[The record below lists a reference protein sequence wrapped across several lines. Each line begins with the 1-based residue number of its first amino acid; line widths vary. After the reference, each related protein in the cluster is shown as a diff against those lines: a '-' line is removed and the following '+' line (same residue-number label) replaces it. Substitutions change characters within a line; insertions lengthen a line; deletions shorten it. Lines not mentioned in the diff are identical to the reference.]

1 MGRSSQRKGRA
12 GEIELAKILDRCGIR
27 AAPGPPLNY
36 GTVPDVIGIDGI
48 HAEVKR
54 VERLN
59 VPEAMAQSIR
69 DSEKFQDGRPA
80 LFHRRNRGKWLV
92 TMQLDDWV
100 QMYSKWG
107 GKHGSETVVGGETAE
122 DQGLDCQNVR
132 SGPGRSGDSTR

>member
-12 GEIELAKILDRCGIR
+12 GEIELANILARCGIR

-80 LFHRRNRGKWLV
+80 LFHRRNHGKWLV
-92 TMQLDDWV
+92 TMQLEDWL
-100 QMYSKWG
+100 QLYLRWRG
-107 GKHGSETVVGGETAE
+107 GIDNDMEREAKGA
-122 DQGLDCQNVR
+122 QGLDNCHVR
-132 SGPGRSGDSTR
+132 ASPGGPDNDAE